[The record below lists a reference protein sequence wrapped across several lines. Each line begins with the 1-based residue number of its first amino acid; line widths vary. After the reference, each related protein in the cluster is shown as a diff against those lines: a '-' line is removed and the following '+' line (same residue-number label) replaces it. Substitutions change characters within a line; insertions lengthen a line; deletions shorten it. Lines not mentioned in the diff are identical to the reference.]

1 MRAVSI
7 QDTETLRAH
16 GLYVTPGTLRVWK
29 CHGKYVKEGLFLKIG
44 NRLFVDL
51 DAWNRILEKEQ
62 RRMIQQGKKMA
73 EAKDFKRHKKFNR
86 QEVEQ

>member
-51 DAWNRILEKEQ
+51 DVWEQILKKEQ
-62 RRMIQQGKKMA
+62 KRMMEQGKRIA
-73 EAKDFKRHKKFNR
+73 EAKKIRR
-86 QEVEQ
+86 R